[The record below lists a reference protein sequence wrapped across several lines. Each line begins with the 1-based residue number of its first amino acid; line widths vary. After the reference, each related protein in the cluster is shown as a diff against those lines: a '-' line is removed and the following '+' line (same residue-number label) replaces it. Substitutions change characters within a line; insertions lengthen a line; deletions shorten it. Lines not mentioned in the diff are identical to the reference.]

1 VAQAHVVSGD
11 HGYAGRVNSVM
22 KLGGDDAAWKT
33 RTHPVA
39 TIAAAILSYSTA
51 ALTIMEQ
58 LMNLL
63 HVQSQQIKELTLR
76 LSQLENNNNN
86 THSSTTALPVSNIV
100 ELNQLSREQ
109 RRMSKLLQVLE
120 RQQMANSDLK
130 EDVELLKKNDS
141 SHRYDLRLLKASVGE
156 LISADR
162 SYSLEVEQ
170 SVGLARQML
179 REAFGEQRTYLTREI
194 SETVKL
200 EVLNIIEARLATHL
214 ESSSTAAAE
223 AADSIIL
230 RATRNP
236 DYHNRKRD
244 NYNKYND
251 HIYSI
256 QNQNTRNQDNHARN
270 NTNNMSQ
277 RTKNDPFLNN
287 SRARGQNK
295 SSTMDEL
302 DTEFDADGV
311 ELEMDLLRLEERIKE
326 VQRSALSTSRSR

>member
-1 VAQAHVVSGD
+1 MA
-11 HGYAGRVNSVM
+11 
-22 KLGGDDAAWKT
+22 
-33 RTHPVA
+33 
-39 TIAAAILSYSTA
+39 
-51 ALTIMEQ
+51 
-58 LMNLL
+58 LL
-63 HVQSQQIKELTLR
+63 HIQSQQIKELTLR
-76 LSQLENNNNN
+76 LSQLE
-86 THSSTTALPVSNIV
+86 TTTPSSRSTHHSSTTALPVSNIV

-156 LISADR
+156 LISADH

-170 SVGLARQML
+170 SVRLARQML

-194 SETVKL
+194 SEAVKL

-236 DYHNRKRD
+236 DYHNSERD

-256 QNQNTRNQDNHARN
+256 PNHNTRNHAHN
-270 NTNNMSQ
+270 NTNNISQ
-277 RTKNDPFLNN
+277 RSDKNDPFLNN

-302 DTEFDADGV
+302 DTAFDADGV

>member
-1 VAQAHVVSGD
+1 MA
-11 HGYAGRVNSVM
+11 
-22 KLGGDDAAWKT
+22 
-33 RTHPVA
+33 
-39 TIAAAILSYSTA
+39 
-51 ALTIMEQ
+51 
-58 LMNLL
+58 LL
-63 HVQSQQIKELTLR
+63 HIQSQQIKELTLR
-76 LSQLENNNNN
+76 LSQLE
-86 THSSTTALPVSNIV
+86 TTTPSSRSTHHSSTTALPVSNIV

-156 LISADR
+156 LISADH
-162 SYSLEVEQ
+162 SYSLEVES

-194 SETVKL
+194 SEAVKL

-236 DYHNRKRD
+236 DYHNSERD

-256 QNQNTRNQDNHARN
+256 PNHNTRNHAHN
-270 NTNNMSQ
+270 NTNNISQ
-277 RTKNDPFLNN
+277 RSDKNDPFLNN

-302 DTEFDADGV
+302 DTAFDADGV

>member
-1 VAQAHVVSGD
+1 MA
-11 HGYAGRVNSVM
+11 
-22 KLGGDDAAWKT
+22 
-33 RTHPVA
+33 
-39 TIAAAILSYSTA
+39 
-51 ALTIMEQ
+51 
-58 LMNLL
+58 LL
-63 HVQSQQIKELTLR
+63 HIQSQQIKELTLR
-76 LSQLENNNNN
+76 LSQLE
-86 THSSTTALPVSNIV
+86 TTTPSSRSTHHSSTTALPVSNIV

-156 LISADR
+156 LISADH
-162 SYSLEVEQ
+162 SYSLEVES

-194 SETVKL
+194 SEAVKL

-236 DYHNRKRD
+236 DYHNSERD

-256 QNQNTRNQDNHARN
+256 PNQNTRNFFSQDQI
-270 NTNNMSQ
+270 SQ
-277 RTKNDPFLNN
+277 FPNLHKI
-287 SRARGQNK
+287 
-295 SSTMDEL
+295 
-302 DTEFDADGV
+302 
-311 ELEMDLLRLEERIKE
+311 LLYCLRP
-326 VQRSALSTSRSR
+326 S

>member
-1 VAQAHVVSGD
+1 
-11 HGYAGRVNSVM
+11 
-22 KLGGDDAAWKT
+22 
-33 RTHPVA
+33 
-39 TIAAAILSYSTA
+39 
-51 ALTIMEQ
+51 MEQ

-277 RTKNDPFLNN
+277 RSAKNDPFLNN

>member
-1 VAQAHVVSGD
+1 MA
-11 HGYAGRVNSVM
+11 
-22 KLGGDDAAWKT
+22 
-33 RTHPVA
+33 
-39 TIAAAILSYSTA
+39 
-51 ALTIMEQ
+51 
-58 LMNLL
+58 LL

-76 LSQLENNNNN
+76 LSQLENNNNNNN

-256 QNQNTRNQDNHARN
+256 QNQNTRNQDNHAR
-270 NTNNMSQ
+270 
-277 RTKNDPFLNN
+277 KNDPFLNN